1 MPNLNST
8 IDMDFKRFLRWW
20 RRELMFLVPE
30 KLRHLVT
37 DQHGLL
43 VFSPEQSYFNV
54 SYTFAGESIF
64 LATLERNETGIA
76 QFKALQSSDE
86 KYAKA
91 GAVLRLGEH
100 DALHRELLLPAAAKD
115 NLQQVVAYELDK
127 YTPFKAEQVYFAVKA
142 LEPQTEPGHIKVVL
156 VLTTRELLDGFY
168 EDMKAF
174 GLSPLFADY
183 QGFANDL
190 EDDYRAY
197 NLLPEQFR
205 HKIANTSRLIHSGL
219 LVTAGLLL
227 LTALS
232 LPLALQY
239 QTVDALAEKVKVIE
253 KDAKKIKSLQQEV
266 DSVINETQ
274 KLLDEKRGRPNMV
287 TMLNELSHLIK
298 DDTWLAYLQY
308 SDGHLQ
314 IQGESPAASALIGV
328 LESSDLFNNA
338 RFASP
343 VTQNTVSKLERFQI
357 TVDVTGS
364 IPPGGNTDENP

>member
-1 MPNLNST
+1 
-8 IDMDFKRFLRWW
+8 
-20 RRELMFLVPE
+20 
-30 KLRHLVT
+30 
-37 DQHGLL
+37 
-43 VFSPEQSYFNV
+43 
-54 SYTFAGESIF
+54 
-64 LATLERNETGIA
+64 
-76 QFKALQSSDE
+76 
-86 KYAKA
+86 
-91 GAVLRLGEH
+91 
-100 DALHRELLLPAAAKD
+100 
-115 NLQQVVAYELDK
+115 
-127 YTPFKAEQVYFAVKA
+127 
-142 LEPQTEPGHIKVVL
+142 
-156 VLTTRELLDGFY
+156 
-168 EDMKAF
+168 MKAF

-197 NLLPEQFR
+197 NLLPERFR
-205 HKIANTSRLIHSGL
+205 HKAANTSRLIHSAL
-219 LVTAGLLL
+219 LATAGLLL
-227 LTALS
+227 LTALT

-239 QTVDALAEKVKVIE
+239 QAVEALAEKVKVIE

-328 LESSDLFNNA
+328 LETSDLFNNA